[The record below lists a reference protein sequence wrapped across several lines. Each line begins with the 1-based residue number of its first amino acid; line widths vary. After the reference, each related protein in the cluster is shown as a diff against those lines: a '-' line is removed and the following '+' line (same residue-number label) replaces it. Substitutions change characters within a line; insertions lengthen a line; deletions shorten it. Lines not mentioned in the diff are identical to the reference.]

1 MISSSE
7 RIVKY
12 RVFTLSHS
20 DNTLK
25 YNYINRKHTFMAR
38 KSVNFN
44 VSEDTYNQVK
54 SIFPDVVGTED
65 NLKQLLTAYQFWWD
79 HKDDDP
85 NAAAEKVKELQEK
98 LDESNAAL
106 EQARDMIAHNGTQ
119 ADEASKEL
127 EARIAELTEQL
138 STQEEQNMS
147 LASVISERDATIA
160 ELQEKHPTWAQ
171 IRVTLQPFTV
181 ALLEETARRLSE
193 RYGKQVAPMA
203 ILTDMFLRYTIER
216 WNEWFY
222 KFILNDRE
230 ILSIAQKIN
239 PDIKS
244 IDQIKKAV
252 LK

>member
-1 MISSSE
+1 
-7 RIVKY
+7 
-12 RVFTLSHS
+12 
-20 DNTLK
+20 
-25 YNYINRKHTFMAR
+25 MAR

-65 NLKQLLTAYQFWWD
+65 NLKQLLSAYQFWCE

-85 NAAAEKVKELQEK
+85 NAAAEKVKQLQEK

-230 ILSIAQKIN
+230 ILSVAQKIN